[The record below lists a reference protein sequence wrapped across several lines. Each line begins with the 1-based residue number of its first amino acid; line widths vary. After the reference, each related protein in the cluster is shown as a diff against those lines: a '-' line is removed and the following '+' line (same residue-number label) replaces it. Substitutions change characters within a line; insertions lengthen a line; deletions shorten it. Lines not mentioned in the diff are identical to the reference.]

1 MDFDVRDRLILLNVI
16 PVQGNLVTLKMV
28 RVLREELGFDN
39 DEYQAFNLRTE
50 GGSFHWDE
58 TKERSKEVSVP
69 ITMQELIISA
79 FGKLSKENA
88 LHLEHVDLYERF
100 MLAKAERLA
109 EEAAK
114 AAEALK

>member
-1 MDFDVRDRLILLNVI
+1 MIAPKNIMVVPHGARADRRWGMHDV
-16 PVQGNLVTLKMV
+16 P
-28 RVLREELGFDN
+28 VLREELGFDN

-114 AAEALK
+114 AADALK